1 MHRNE
6 YIKLEVM
13 KNILFEK
20 YLKLIVVILITA
32 FVSMPSS
39 YLSAQE
45 KVPQNMQKF
54 GRLLRLVES
63 YYVDSADIDELT
75 EKAIVHL
82 LSELDPH
89 SVYMSKDEVDKMNEP
104 LVGNFEGIGISF
116 NIFKDTLL
124 VTSIIAGG
132 PSEKVGLFAG
142 DRILEV
148 DNKNIAGTGI
158 KNSDVFDLLRGNKG
172 TTVNLKVLRKNSPGL
187 LDFTIVRDKIPIN
200 SLEASYMINENT
212 GFIRLSRFSATTT
225 EEFVAAM
232 KDLKKQNLQNLIL
245 DLRGNGG
252 GYLKS
257 AIEISEQFLNNNDLV
272 VYTSGLNEPKREYR
286 ASVSGEFK
294 KGNLVVLVDESSAS
308 ASEIVAGAVQDW
320 DRGIIIGRRS
330 FGKGLVQKPY
340 YLTDGSMVRLT
351 TAHYYTPSGR
361 GIQKPYD
368 EGVAEYKED
377 YQKRLS
383 HGEMFSA
390 DSIVFADSLKF
401 KTLVNGRD
409 VYGGGGVMPDIFIPV
424 DTSIHYPYMNRLR
437 RNNIVNNFT
446 LDYIDKNREQIKSKY
461 PDFKNFDA
469 KFEVSE
475 EMIAEIVEIGVKEG
489 IEKND
494 ESLAF
499 IKSDLKREV
508 KALLARDLY
517 SRDDFYKVY
526 YKDDKAIIEALKVIG
541 SQKNYDKLLVSNQ
554 H

>member
-1 MHRNE
+1 
-6 YIKLEVM
+6 M

-20 YLKLIVVILITA
+20 YLSMVVVVLLSMLISI
-32 FVSMPSS
+32 PSS
-39 YLSAQE
+39 TLSAQE
-45 KVPQNMQKF
+45 KVQQNQLKF
-54 GRLLRLVES
+54 GRLLRLVDS
-63 YYVDSADIDELT
+63 YYVDSANVDKLT

-124 VTSIIAGG
+124 VTSIISGG
-132 PSEKVGLFAG
+132 PSEKVGLSAG
-142 DRILEV
+142 DRIVEV
-148 DNKNIAGTGI
+148 DQKNIAGTGI
-158 KNSDVFDLLRGNKG
+158 KNSDVFDMLRGKKG
-172 TTVNLKVLRKNSPGL
+172 TTVNLKVLRKNAPGL
-187 LDFTIVRDKIPIN
+187 LDFSIVRDKIPIN

-225 EEFVAAM
+225 EEFVLAM

-286 ASVSGEFK
+286 ASANGEFK
-294 KGNLVVLVDESSAS
+294 KGNLVLLVDESSAS

-320 DRGIIIGRRS
+320 DRGLIIGRRS

-361 GIQKPYD
+361 GIQKPYN
-368 EGVAEYKED
+368 EGITEYKED

-383 HGEMFSA
+383 HGEMFNA
-390 DSIVFADSLKF
+390 DSIVFSDSLKF
-401 KTLVNGRD
+401 KTLVNSRD
-409 VYGGGGVMPDIFIPV
+409 VYGGGGVMPDIFIPI

-437 RNNIVNNFT
+437 RTNIVNNFT
-446 LDYIDKNREQIKSKY
+446 LDYVDKNREQLKSKY

-469 KFEVSE
+469 KFEVSD
-475 EMIAEIVEIGVKEG
+475 EMIAEIVENGVKEG

-494 ESLAF
+494 ESLTF
-499 IKSDLKREV
+499 IISDLKREI
-508 KALLARDLY
+508 KALLARDLF

-526 YKDDKAIIEALKVIG
+526 YKDDKAIIEALKVVG
-541 SQKNYDKLLVSNQ
+541 SQKNYNKLLVSNQ

>member
-1 MHRNE
+1 
-6 YIKLEVM
+6 M

>member
-1 MHRNE
+1 
-6 YIKLEVM
+6 M
-13 KNILFEK
+13 KNILIEK
-20 YLKLIVVILITA
+20 YRNMFVVVLFAALILV
-32 FVSMPSS
+32 PST

-45 KVPQNMQKF
+45 KVAQNQQKF

-63 YYVDSADIDELT
+63 FYVDSADVDELT

-148 DNKNIAGTGI
+148 DNKSIAGTGI
-158 KNSDVFDLLRGNKG
+158 KNSDVFDLLRGKKG

-187 LDFTIVRDKIPIN
+187 LDFSIVRDKIPIN

-225 EEFVAAM
+225 EEFVSAM
-232 KDLKKQNLQNLIL
+232 KDLKKQNVQNLIL

-257 AIEISEQFLNNNDLV
+257 AIEISEQFLKNNDLV

-286 ASVSGEFK
+286 ASASGEFK
-294 KGNLVVLVDESSAS
+294 NGNLVILVDESSAS

-383 HGEMFSA
+383 HGEMFNA
-390 DSIVFADSLKF
+390 DSIVFSDSLKF
-401 KTLVNGRD
+401 KTLVNSRD

-446 LDYIDKNREQIKSKY
+446 LEYVDKQREQIKSKF

-475 EMIAEIVEIGVKEG
+475 EMIAEIVEIGAKEG

>member
-1 MHRNE
+1 
-6 YIKLEVM
+6 
-13 KNILFEK
+13 
-20 YLKLIVVILITA
+20 
-32 FVSMPSS
+32 
-39 YLSAQE
+39 
-45 KVPQNMQKF
+45 
-54 GRLLRLVES
+54 
-63 YYVDSADIDELT
+63 
-75 EKAIVHL
+75 
-82 LSELDPH
+82 
-89 SVYMSKDEVDKMNEP
+89 
-104 LVGNFEGIGISF
+104 
-116 NIFKDTLL
+116 LL
-124 VTSIIAGG
+124 VTSTIAGG

-142 DRILEV
+142 DRIVEV
-148 DNKNIAGTGI
+148 DNKNIAGIGL
-158 KNSDVFDLLRGNKG
+158 KNSDVFDMLRGAKG
-172 TTVNLKVLRKNSPGL
+172 TSVNLKVLRKNSPAL

-225 EEFVAAM
+225 EEFVTAM
-232 KDLKKQNLQNLIL
+232 KELKKKNLQNLIL

-257 AIEISEQFLNNNDLV
+257 AVEMSEQFLKNNDLV
-272 VYTSGLNEPKREYR
+272 VYTNGLNEPTREYR
-286 ASVSGEFK
+286 ASSSGEFK
-294 KGNLVVLVDESSAS
+294 KGNLVILIDESSAS

-361 GIQKPYD
+361 CIQKPYD
-368 EGVAEYKED
+368 EGATEYKQD

-383 HGEMFSA
+383 SGEMFSA
-390 DSIVFADSLKF
+390 DSIVFSDSLRY

-424 DTSIHYPYMNRLR
+424 DTSVHYSYINRLR
-437 RNNIVNNFT
+437 RNNIVNNFA
-446 LDYIDKNREQIKSKY
+446 LEYVDKSREQIKSKY

-475 EMIAEIVEIGVKEG
+475 EMISEIVENGVKEG
-489 IEKND
+489 IEKNN

-499 IKSDLKREV
+499 VKNDLKREV

-541 SQKNYDKLLVSNQ
+541 SQKNYDKLLVSTQ

>member
-1 MHRNE
+1 
-6 YIKLEVM
+6 M
-13 KNILFEK
+13 KNILIGK
-20 YLKLIVVILITA
+20 YRNMFVVVLFAALILV
-32 FVSMPSS
+32 PST

-45 KVPQNMQKF
+45 KVAQNQQKF

-63 YYVDSADIDELT
+63 FYVDSADVDELT

-148 DNKNIAGTGI
+148 DNKSIAGTGI
-158 KNSDVFDLLRGNKG
+158 KNSDVFDLLRGKKG

-187 LDFTIVRDKIPIN
+187 LDFSIVRDKIPIN
-200 SLEASYMINENT
+200 SLEASYMINEKT

-225 EEFVAAM
+225 EEFVSAM
-232 KDLKKQNLQNLIL
+232 KDLKKQNVQNLIL

-257 AIEISEQFLNNNDLV
+257 AIEISEQFLKNNDLV

-286 ASVSGEFK
+286 ASASGEFK
-294 KGNLVVLVDESSAS
+294 NGNLVILVDESSAS

-383 HGEMFSA
+383 HGEMFNA
-390 DSIVFADSLKF
+390 DSIVFSDSLKF
-401 KTLVNGRD
+401 KTLVNSRD

-446 LDYIDKNREQIKSKY
+446 LEYVDKQREQIKSKF

-475 EMIAEIVEIGVKEG
+475 EMIAEIVEIGAKEG
-489 IEKND
+489 MEKND